1 MNIHDPN
8 FHGWNEDLS
17 TDWISVPYPEDVSE
31 LLLANDE
38 QMTVSARIKKAL
50 MMTLT
55 MTTRYGL

>member
-38 QMTVSARIKKAL
+38 QMTVSARIRKL
-50 MMTLT
+50 
-55 MTTRYGL
+55 